1 MERILAV
8 GAGPAWRDPPLQI
21 RSWVLLILLRPS
33 VDRSALFIS
42 VLFWCQR
49 EASLARE
56 KAAASRRTPRGDF
69 MLIEVA
75 LNGGRARAEH
85 PNVPCS
91 PSEIAAAAKEAVA
104 AGAGAAHFHVR
115 GADGRE
121 SLDADDVARA
131 VSAVR
136 AAIPG
141 IPFGVSTGLWMVRDA
156 RERHEKVAAWKAF
169 PDFASVNFNE
179 EGGIALA
186 ELLLAKGMGVEAG
199 MGSVL
204 AAEKFLESRLA
215 ARCRWILLE
224 PEQQEMDGALAV
236 VAKIEEMLRG
246 AGIALPIILHGVGRT
261 AWELIDVAARRGYD
275 TRIGLEDALT
285 LPDGSAA
292 KGNEELVAEA
302 VKRVGRVV
310 ASNPG
315 A

>member
-1 MERILAV
+1 
-8 GAGPAWRDPPLQI
+8 
-21 RSWVLLILLRPS
+21 
-33 VDRSALFIS
+33 
-42 VLFWCQR
+42 
-49 EASLARE
+49 
-56 KAAASRRTPRGDF
+56 

-75 LNGGRARAEH
+75 LNGGRTRAEH
-85 PNVPCS
+85 PLVPCS
-91 PSEIAAAAKEAVA
+91 PGEMAVAAKEAVA

-115 GADGRE
+115 AADRRE

-131 VSAVR
+131 VAAVR

-141 IPFGVSTGLWMVRDA
+141 VPFGVSTGLWMVRDA
-156 RERHEKVAAWKAF
+156 KERHEKVAAWKEF

-186 ELLLAKGMGVEAG
+186 ELLLSKGMGVDAG

-204 AAEKFLESRLA
+204 ATEKFLESGLA
-215 ARCRWILLE
+215 ARCRWVLLE
-224 PEQQEMDGALAV
+224 PEQQEMDAALAV
-236 VAKIEEMLRG
+236 VAKVEEMLRV

-285 LPDGSAA
+285 LPDGSHAR
-292 KGNEELVAEA
+292 GNAELVAEA
-302 VKRVGRVV
+302 MKRAVRSA
-310 ASNPG
+310 ASANHG

>member
-1 MERILAV
+1 
-8 GAGPAWRDPPLQI
+8 
-21 RSWVLLILLRPS
+21 
-33 VDRSALFIS
+33 
-42 VLFWCQR
+42 
-49 EASLARE
+49 
-56 KAAASRRTPRGDF
+56 
-69 MLIEVA
+69 MLIEAA
-75 LNGGRARAEH
+75 LNGGRTRAEH
-85 PNVPCS
+85 PHVPCS
-91 PSEIAAAAKEAVA
+91 PEELAAAAQEAVA

-115 GADGRE
+115 AADGRE

-131 VSAVR
+131 VVGVR
-136 AAIPG
+136 AEIPG
-141 IPFGVSTGLWMVRDA
+141 VPFGVSTGLWMVRDA
-156 RERHEKVAAWKAF
+156 RERYERVAAWKTL

-186 ELLLAKGMGVEAG
+186 ELLLSKGMGVEAG

-215 ARCRWILLE
+215 ARCRWVLLE
-224 PEQQEMDGALAV
+224 PEQQEMGPAVAV
-236 VAKIEEMLRG
+236 VAKIEEILRR

-261 AWELIDVAARRGYD
+261 AWDLIDVAARRGYD

>member
-1 MERILAV
+1 
-8 GAGPAWRDPPLQI
+8 
-21 RSWVLLILLRPS
+21 
-33 VDRSALFIS
+33 LF
-42 VLFWCQR
+42 LYRFGC
-49 EASLARE
+49 ASHC
-56 KAAASRRTPRGDF
+56 TGVF
-69 MLIEVA
+69 MLIEAA
-75 LNGGRARAEH
+75 LNGGRTRAEH
-85 PNVPCS
+85 PGVPCS
-91 PSEIAAAAKEAVA
+91 PEEMAAAAREAVA

-115 GADGRE
+115 GAGGRE
-121 SLDADDVARA
+121 SVDADDVARA

-156 RERHEKVAAWKAF
+156 RERYEKVAEWKTL

-186 ELLLAKGMGVEAG
+186 EMLLAKGMGVEAG

-204 AAEKFLESRLA
+204 ATEKFLESKLA
-215 ARCRWILLE
+215 ARCRWVLLE
-224 PEQQEMDGALAV
+224 PEQQEMDRALAV

-261 AWELIDVAARRGYD
+261 AWDLIDVAARRGYD

-292 KGNEELVAEA
+292 KGNGELVAEA
-302 VKRVGRVV
+302 AKRAGRP
-310 ASNPG
+310 ATTNRG
-315 A
+315 